1 MDIVIVTYNSEKWIK
16 RCLDSL
22 LKAKALSSDLKLFFV
37 DNHSSDQT
45 VELLTAYEKKDDF
58 SRFHFGDGF
67 IHQDTVGKAVD
78 DLFLLLVR

>member
-45 VELLTAYEKKDDF
+45 VELLTAY
-58 SRFHFGDGF
+58 
-67 IHQDTVGKAVD
+67 
-78 DLFLLLVR
+78 